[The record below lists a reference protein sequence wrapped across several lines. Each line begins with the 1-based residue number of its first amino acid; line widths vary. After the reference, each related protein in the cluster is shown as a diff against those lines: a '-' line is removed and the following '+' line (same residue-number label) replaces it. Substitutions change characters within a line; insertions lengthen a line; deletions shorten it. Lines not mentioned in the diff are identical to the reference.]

1 MSGPGPEHA
10 REQPPSEARND
21 AGKASPRRPPGEFL
35 TDDLA
40 SATARFLE
48 EVKERI
54 HRAAEGDQ
62 RTRAPRR

>member
-1 MSGPGPEHA
+1 MMSGPENPRDEPA
-10 REQPPSEARND
+10 RARPDDDREVSPP
-21 AGKASPRRPPGEFL
+21 RPPGEFL

-54 HRAAEGDQ
+54 HRAAERD
-62 RTRAPRR
+62 PRSRRPGR

>member
-1 MSGPGPEHA
+1 MMSGPENPGDEPA
-10 REQPPSEARND
+10 RARPDDNGAPP
-21 AGKASPRRPPGEFL
+21 PPRPPGEFL
-35 TDDLA
+35 TEDLA

-48 EVKERI
+48 QVKERI

>member
-1 MSGPGPEHA
+1 MSGPEDPQEPRVRA
-10 REQPPSEARND
+10 RADGREPP
-21 AGKASPRRPPGEFL
+21 PPRPPGEFL

-54 HRAAEGDQ
+54 HRVAADD
-62 RTRAPRR
+62 RRPPGRRP